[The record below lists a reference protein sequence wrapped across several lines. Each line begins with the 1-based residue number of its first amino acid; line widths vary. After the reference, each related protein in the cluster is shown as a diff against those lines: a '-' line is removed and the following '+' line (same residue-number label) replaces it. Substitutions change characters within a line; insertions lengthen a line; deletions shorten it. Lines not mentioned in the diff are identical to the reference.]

1 MNKNAKFL
9 ALTLSFMFLGL
20 TCACSLGDKEG
31 QQAAISEQEAAQI
44 AAMEAEDADE
54 ADYETNDNDQDDEE
68 EFAEEA
74 ARNVVKPKRQNNKA
88 IGQYRATGHNK
99 IAQSASLASRGF
111 GQYQVYDQQAGM
123 PMITFK
129 VPRGWQATSEVKWVR
144 FGYSLFTYEVRFS
157 DPNSGI
163 GISYFSGVSGAR
175 DGAMN
180 SAEILNNPK
189 KYGQS
194 FVGGIKDY
202 VRINGPVNLVSAE
215 LVPMSTD
222 NNPLW
227 AQIKAQGGN
236 CLARQLVCKYDFKK
250 NNQPWGAMVT
260 ANVFLQE
267 MSFAYGPT
275 SHVEWVL
282 DLTSYIYPKSEAEP
296 TIKLGKQIV
305 ASAVPNPQWQQYLAN
320 VTNGV
325 VAQQNSQFQQQQQSI
340 RQSQQDISDMLSDS
354 YQQRSAS
361 QDRISQGWS
370 EAIRGE
376 SSHTNPYDSSST
388 VNTSNNYNHGWA
400 NSNGNVINTDD
411 SNFNPNTAPGYNG
424 DWTQIK

>member
-1 MNKNAKFL
+1 MNKNAKLL

-20 TCACSLGDKEG
+20 TCACSLADKDER
-31 QQAAISEQEAAQI
+31 QAGLSKQEAAKI
-44 AAMEAEDADE
+44 AVMEAEDTDEEDAAE
-54 ADYETNDNDQDDEE
+54 ADYDTSYEEGEE
-68 EFAEEA
+68 EFTEEPTHKVA
-74 ARNVVKPKRQNNKA
+74 KPARQNKFA
-88 IGQYRATGHNK
+88 K
-99 IAQSASLASRGF
+99 PASLASKGF
-111 GQYQVYDQQAGM
+111 GQYQVYDQQARM

-129 VPRGWQATSEVKWVR
+129 VPRGWKATSEVKWGS
-144 FGYSLFTYEVRFS
+144 FGYSLFMYEVRFS

-163 GISYFSGVSGAR
+163 GISYCSGASGAR
-175 DGAMN
+175 QGAMN

-194 FVGGIKDY
+194 FVNGIKDY
-202 VRINGPVNLVSAE
+202 VQINGPVNLVSAQ

-250 NNQPWGAMVT
+250 NNQPWGAMLT
-260 ANVFLQE
+260 GNVFLQE
-267 MSFAYGPT
+267 VSFAYGPT
-275 SHVEWVL
+275 SHVEWLL

-296 TIKLGKQIV
+296 TIKLGKQII

-320 VTNGV
+320 VTNGAI
-325 VAQQNSQFQQQQQSI
+325 AQQNSQFQQQQQSI

-361 QDRISQGWS
+361 QDRINQGWS
-370 EAIRGE
+370 ETIRGE

-400 NSNGNVINTDD
+400 NSSGDVINTDD
-411 SNFNPNTAPGYNG
+411 SNFNPNTAPDYNG